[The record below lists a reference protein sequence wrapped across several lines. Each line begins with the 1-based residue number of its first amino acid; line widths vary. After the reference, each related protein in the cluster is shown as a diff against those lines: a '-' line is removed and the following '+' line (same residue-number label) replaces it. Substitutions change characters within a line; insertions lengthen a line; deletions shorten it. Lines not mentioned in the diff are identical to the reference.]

1 MTETD
6 VLYLFLARVDNY
18 GVTNV
23 AHIRGRAYSVT
34 MNGERYNAVV
44 LSNSFAFYE
53 KRYHLARSR
62 PDLVICFQHDT
73 ALPVPVLSMK
83 AGRLAQKYD
92 LPGGITNVE
101 KQRHRSKVGSQVLLG
116 MYLCGMRE
124 AQDLVNKFEHR
135 TRKRYIQRAKDLGK
149 RRRGRPVDTQ
159 KGNSSHANTNRAV
172 G

>member
-18 GVTNV
+18 SVTNV

-44 LSNSFAFYE
+44 LPNSFSFYE
-53 KRYHLARSR
+53 KRYHLAKQR
-62 PDLVICFQHDT
+62 PDLVICFEHNSV
-73 ALPVPVLSMK
+73 LPIPVLSMK

-92 LPGGITNVE
+92 LPTGITNVE
-101 KQRHRSKVGSQVLLG
+101 KQRHRSKIGSQVLLG
-116 MYLCGMRE
+116 QYMCGMKE
-124 AQDLVNKFEHR
+124 AQALVNGFEPT
-135 TRKRYIQRAKDLGK
+135 TRKRYLQRAKDLGK

-159 KGNSSHANTNRAV
+159 RSKAMA
-172 G
+172 

>member
-34 MNGERYNAVV
+34 MNGRTYNAVV
-44 LSNSFAFYE
+44 LPNSFSFYE
-53 KRYHLARSR
+53 KRYHLAKSR
-62 PDLVICFQHDT
+62 PDLVICFQHDSC
-73 ALPVPVLSMK
+73 LPVPVLSMK

-92 LPGGITNVE
+92 LPSGITDVE
-101 KQRHRSKVGSQVLLG
+101 RQRHRSKVGSRVLLG

-124 AQDLVNKFEHR
+124 AQELVNKFEPT
-135 TRKRYIQRAKDLGK
+135 TRKRYMQRAKDLGK
-149 RRRGRPVDTQ
+149 RRPGRPV
-159 KGNSSHANTNRAV
+159 NSIAS
-172 G
+172 